1 MLFNFPLNTGIGL
14 MVNYNFFLG
23 YLKCGGLYV
32 GFVLEITQRLL
43 CVHRPGFDLEVEYQR
58 VHWNA
63 QLPGVI
69 LLYSCQEPCTKKKK
83 MNNYKSHRLQQT
95 KFLVHNKLNNKLS
108 KTSGDI
114 LEFASG
120 SPCKNINSNILLS
133 MKLFSKL
140 TKMFITFWIIKI
152 CVDSGTCSSIYMYLN
167 IPCGKKKPDNQNARG
182 WFLLRSSGSWSVGGG
197 GGALDCCLEVIRLA
211 LISFSTFPQI
221 SPAHVAKN
229 STLIMRSWVQDPS
242 CLHDS

>member
-1 MLFNFPLNTGIGL
+1 MWGLCLRSHSDSSVSIGLVLTWKLNTSESTE
-14 MVNYNFFLG
+14 MPSFLAWF
-23 YLKCGGLYV
+23 C
-32 GFVLEITQRLL
+32 
-43 CVHRPGFDLEVEYQR
+43 
-58 VHWNA
+58 
-63 QLPGVI
+63 
-69 LLYSCQEPCTKKKK
+69 CTPVKNPVQKKI
-83 MNNYKSHRLQQT
+83 NYKSHQWQQT

-114 LEFASG
+114 LEFASS
-120 SPCKNINSNILLS
+120 SPCKNINSNISLS
-133 MKLFSKL
+133 MKISFKV
-140 TKMFITFWIIKI
+140 TKMFRIFWIIKI